1 MRSLV
6 FFFNNQWHCGTLLKS
21 RSSSPQ
27 LYWFLFDAHL
37 LAEESDQYLCF
48 VIKEDK
54 VIPAK
59 AYAEQYTPMIEG
71 IQHQIEQ
78 LILRE
83 KYRNGK

>member
-21 RSSSPQ
+21 RSNSPQ
-27 LYWFLFDAHL
+27 LYWFLFDTHL
-37 LAEESDQYLCF
+37 LAGESDQYLCF
-48 VIKEDK
+48 VIKENK
-54 VIPAK
+54 VVPAK
-59 AYAEQYTPMIEG
+59 EYDQQYHSMIEG

-83 KYRNGK
+83 KYGNGR